1 MKKVFILFTY
11 ILFQLSTYGQ
21 LANKIELT
29 EDNRLIGL
37 GQKHILKSEILK
49 EDRPIIISL
58 PVGYED
64 NNANYPVLYLLDGL
78 GNIKHTIGTVE
89 MLSETGLIPPM
100 IIVGIESLDRARDL
114 TPSNAGQNTYGGT
127 GNSGIPQSGG
137 APAFLQF
144 IETELIP
151 YVESN
156 YRTYSFRILE
166 GHSFGGLFSV
176 FTLMESPETFDAF
189 IIEAPALWWNG
200 EEMTEK
206 AKVFFSENEILNKS
220 VYFGIGGGDGWGMR
234 QELLRYVE
242 VIKQHT
248 PENFNWLHEEVGD
261 EDHDSSRLLLNY
273 YGLKFVCSD
282 LRMPEELSTKY
293 SDESF
298 LSGEEQLKEKY
309 GKNVRRPA
317 KEYVDLVMLQVEKEN
332 LPGAITILKRATEA
346 YPNYIGLF
354 TYLAQLYE
362 QTNQI
367 SEAIATYTEGIEVS
381 KKYKLG
387 HEEDFNM
394 EIKRLKK

>member
-1 MKKVFILFTY
+1 MKKVFILFTF

-37 GQKHILKSEILK
+37 GQQHILKSKILQ
-49 EDRPIIISL
+49 EERPIIISL
-58 PVGYED
+58 PVGYEQGSG
-64 NNANYPVLYLLDGL
+64 NYPVLYLLDGL
-78 GNIKHTIGTVE
+78 GNIKHTVGTVE

-114 TPSNAGQNTYGGT
+114 TPSNAGQNTYGGI

-144 IETELIP
+144 IKTELIP

-156 YRTYSFRILE
+156 YRTHSFRILE
-166 GHSFGGLFSV
+166 GHSFGGLFGV
-176 FTLMESPETFDAF
+176 FTLMERPEIFDAF
-189 IIEAPALWWNG
+189 IVEAPALWWND

-206 AKVFFSENEILNKS
+206 AKGFFSDNQILNKS

-242 VIKQHT
+242 VVKQNP
-248 PENFNWLHEEVGD
+248 PENFKWIHEEVGD

-282 LRMPEELSTKY
+282 LRMPEELSIKY

-317 KEYVDLVMLQVEKEN
+317 KEYIDLVMLQVEKEN
-332 LPGAITILKRATEA
+332 LPGAITILKRAIEA
-346 YPNYIGLF
+346 YPNYIGLI

-387 HEEDFNM
+387 QEEDFNM